1 MNESIVPIYFFNF
14 SKLLT
19 KENGNYKIK
28 TKTKKQKQKQTKQQH
43 YLVHVEILFF
53 SFKMNFFAHT
63 IFTCKQFL
71 NKWKIY
77 WQNKFLTILRQR
89 KRGKEGNGEKMGD
102 SWDCINM
109 YYVRNILQI
118 NRHNHNIYYRDVVFM
133 QKSWYACSQDLHVK
147 IQVSALIHFDTLRW
161 PFMSNNW

>member
-1 MNESIVPIYFFNF
+1 MNESIVPIYFFNS

-28 TKTKKQKQKQTKQQH
+28 TKTKSRNKNKQNNNTIWCMLKSCFSLLKW
-43 YLVHVEILFF
+43 IL
-53 SFKMNFFAHT
+53 FAHT

-118 NRHNHNIYYRDVVFM
+118 NRNNHNIYYRDVVFM
-133 QKSWYACSQDLHVK
+133 QKVDMPVVRIY
-147 IQVSALIHFDTLRW
+147 
-161 PFMSNNW
+161 M